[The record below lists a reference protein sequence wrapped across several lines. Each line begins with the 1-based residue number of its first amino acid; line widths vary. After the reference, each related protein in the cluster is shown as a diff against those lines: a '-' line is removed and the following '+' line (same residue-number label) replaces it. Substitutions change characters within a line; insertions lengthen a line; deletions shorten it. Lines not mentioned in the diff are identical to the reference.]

1 MLPNDP
7 AMLLSYICLL
17 YTSQQM
23 KEPYITTYA
32 KKYRVM
38 KERHFKQ
45 SVFFYAVK
53 QQIISFLLDCSI
65 TY

>member
-1 MLPNDP
+1 MNCVND
-7 AMLLSYICLL
+7 LKEKILGDL
-17 YTSQQM
+17 QQM

>member
-1 MLPNDP
+1 
-7 AMLLSYICLL
+7 
-17 YTSQQM
+17 M

-53 QQIISFLLDCSI
+53 QQIISFLLDCPI